1 MLERTCRYIMVFII
15 CIILS
20 FVNEKYH
27 LIVTSYGDMVGYQF
41 NIFTISTVFAGFAF
55 TSLGTLLGMSS
66 ENLMIKLKDTTVIT
80 DKSKIIVESL
90 LYFCM
95 SGFISLFY
103 VVGIDGLLK
112 RTVIKLFK
120 INPDPILNFVF
131 LSGIVFLVVGI
142 IYFIISVRGVYELII
157 RVYGSNTKKY
167 EKMKEAFDLGI
178 QEAIKRDREMRDDSE
193 KDEFT
198 KE

>member
-1 MLERTCRYIMVFII
+1 MVFII